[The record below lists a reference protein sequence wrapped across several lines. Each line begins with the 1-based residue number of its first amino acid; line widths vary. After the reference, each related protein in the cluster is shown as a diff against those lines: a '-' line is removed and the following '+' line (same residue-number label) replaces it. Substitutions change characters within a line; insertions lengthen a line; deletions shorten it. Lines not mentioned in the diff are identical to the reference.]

1 MIKQLTLFNFVELQ
15 NNAFFDNDTWSFKKK
30 KYIRFTYKNHKFFR
44 PFYLG
49 KTYKQNTQQLKLTH
63 NQKKRALIGLFL
75 CPANTSQI
83 ITNSTELLTK
93 QDEYI

>member
-49 KTYKQNTQQLKLTH
+49 KTYKQNTQ
-63 NQKKRALIGLFL
+63 
-75 CPANTSQI
+75 
-83 ITNSTELLTK
+83 
-93 QDEYI
+93 